1 MKRMLVLAAKASLV
15 MLGLTIGAAALA
27 APVPTWDAA
36 VGGPGRFKVLK
47 SFADQ
52 AVLDKETGLV
62 WQKVI
67 SPLTV
72 SFRGAVLACTEL
84 SVASRRGWRLP
95 TAEELS
101 SLMDVSQTN
110 PPVAA
115 GSPFENL
122 VADVNTAYWTTTASP
137 GLQGFRI
144 GWTFADVGTVV
155 EAPETTAIRAWCVR
169 GGQNTVQ

>member
-1 MKRMLVLAAKASLV
+1 MTIRRLVLFAVVLAVAASTRAQN
-15 MLGLTIGAAALA
+15 
-27 APVPTWDAA
+27 
-36 VGGPGRFKVLK
+36 LK
-47 SFADQ
+47 SWDNQIDGSSRWKILSDFDDA